1 MSPRTQLN
9 HRSLAFIV
17 LITGILGGLLIVF
30 SILLLC
36 KYCLNRR
43 SLREAEQMKL
53 LYETLNQASLI
64 DANRLYKGAFR
75 ESSPLEP
82 RRSNP
87 LDRYLLQE
95 NQWQIP
101 SSKQIPSDY
110 HLSGGQTT
118 HNQSYHSSREY
129 LGNKSYESN
138 IVIDDE
144 QAYLQVDPRCYVRQ
158 NSNINLLAQ
167 RKSDTPR
174 LEKGHSL
181 NVDTRPSPSST
192 SLSPYRQSSFDV
204 TLAYRSQQ
212 HPSTPTSLAST
223 QPDIYY
229 TPRGSSLSVVGNPL
243 SNTPTSSQHLSPL
256 TPTASRKN
264 SIALII
270 EKKDLTATLDTFGNQ
285 PSTVRSSVVQREH
298 EHSRSLEYSSPPV
311 QQHSPTN
318 CSANDKQSRSFDA
331 VHLLRPGV
339 NRSDVVNRRTKS
351 YECADDRRPSTSSIA
366 PAPIVIKIPDMTEL
380 VHAAKLSCIQSRR
393 ESTNMEDYQNNK
405 GRKETLV
412 QQFSNNDHENDVE
425 AAACTASKDL
435 WRLRQSYELEEQQRL
450 GQTSP
455 EDFSPDL
462 LTSTSIDSAGA
473 MPIHHLNNHNSLN
486 NNDDD
491 LLKYQHRRKS
501 SSNLL
506 LPPPEVRRQALR
518 RTCEKRRSCINQS
531 NARREQQ
538 LLNNLTGLDD
548 ENLRNPLTKF
558 SSLLHN
564 FNSKSE
570 NSSFER
576 SLETDFDMQSDT
588 SSRGPNDQF
597 TSIESSGNE
606 NALPDVNNRFITNR
620 RQQPPQQS
628 SPQISPQ
635 QDDSGYKSL
644 ESQNSQ
650 NRTISLDWMSTDG
663 GESVIYVGDS
673 RIQQRS
679 VDVKDL
685 DEDLA
690 EQQQQQNLLNHNRRS
705 PKLLHTGLQHSYQES
720 SKNLILPNSSH
731 SPMMQHRSLSTNIP
745 FVDHSKPS
753 PINLSVTSYLNP
765 MNSSTN
771 NSNKLTTSTSFIRTA
786 SKKRREFGKD
796 KKHAQSN
803 VGFSSLTNDEHQT
816 NVHQINET
824 NMKSSSLHVRHPDLR
839 RTRSDGSRNLPQ
851 NHEVDSSTNEST
863 ANTNSR
869 LSSSA
874 DGLPVSHSSPHPI
887 RQHLSPNITD
897 IQNSRHILQRSPS
910 STTSPVT
917 LTPHVEAFRSQ
928 RGSLSFDTHA
938 PSNTSSSPTK
948 IKAPPTTYS
957 IFPTCITKPRFKFSM
972 VRDSAMASFG
982 HSTPVYSMPITR
994 DYSIDKKTN
1003 RIVNEFLMH
1012 DPTLD
1017 GKKNILDESSHR
1029 VTPKRHHHRIRPK
1042 TFDETT
1048 TTTSPKQS
1056 RSTVNKQ
1063 RHQNSPQ
1070 TNIRKHSQY
1079 HYPSVHLSD
1088 NVEQGEK
1095 VEEEEEE
1102 DDDDDDGEEEDSSD
1116 PATPALL
1123 SHQQSIATTRR
1134 DISMA
1139 SGSPSIII
1147 TGDDSG
1153 S

>member
-1 MSPRTQLN
+1 MMSVRSPLN
-9 HRSLAFIV
+9 QRSLAFIV
-17 LITGILGGLLIVF
+17 LISGIVGGLLIVF

-43 SLREAEQMKL
+43 NLREAEQMKL
-53 LYETLNQASLI
+53 LYEALNQASFT
-64 DANRLYKGAFR
+64 DPNRFYAKGIR

-95 NQWQIP
+95 EQWQIP
-101 SSKQIPSDY
+101 RSKPILSDY
-110 HLSGGQTT
+110 HLPGGQTA
-118 HNQSYHSSREY
+118 HNQSYHSSREH
-129 LGNKSYESN
+129 LSVKSHDSSSRRNVANDE
-138 IVIDDE
+138 E

-158 NSNINLLAQ
+158 NSSTTLALLAH

-181 NVDTRPSPSST
+181 NADTRPSPS

-204 TLAYRSQQ
+204 NLAYRSQQ
-212 HPSTPTSLAST
+212 QQQQPSSPTSLAST

-229 TPRGSSLSVVGNPL
+229 TPRGSSLSVMGNPV
-243 SNTPTSSQHLSPL
+243 SNTPTSSQHLSPP

-285 PSTVRSSVVQREH
+285 PLTVRSSVVQREH

-311 QQHSPTN
+311 QHHSTTSSP
-318 CSANDKQSRSFDA
+318 ANDKQSRSFDA

-351 YECADDRRPSTSSIA
+351 YECADERRPSTSSIA
-366 PAPIVIKIPDMTEL
+366 PAPIVIKIPDMSEL
-380 VHAAKLSCIQSRR
+380 VQAAQLSRIQNRR
-393 ESTNMEDYQNNK
+393 ESTKMEEYQSK
-405 GRKETLV
+405 TGRKETLV
-412 QQFSNNDHENDVE
+412 QQFSNNDDQV
-425 AAACTASKDL
+425 ARTASQDL
-435 WRLRQSYELEEQQRL
+435 WRLRQSYELEEQQQLDR
-450 GQTSP
+450 TSP
-455 EDFSPDL
+455 EDLSPDL

-473 MPIHHLNNHNSLN
+473 MPIHNSSNHNPLI
-486 NNDDD
+486 NNDENP
-491 LLKYQHRRKS
+491 LKYHYRRKS

-518 RTCEKRRSCINQS
+518 RTFEKRRSCINQS

-538 LLNNLTGLDD
+538 LLHDPMGLDD
-548 ENLRNPLTKF
+548 ENLRNPVTKL
-558 SSLLHN
+558 STLLNN

-588 SSRGPNDQF
+588 SSRGHNDQF

-606 NALPDVNNRFITNR
+606 NALPDATSRYITTR
-620 RQQPPQQS
+620 RQQQQS

-635 QDDSGYKSL
+635 QNDSGYKSL

-650 NRTISLDWMSTDG
+650 NRTISLDWMSADG
-663 GESVIYVGDS
+663 GESVIYLGDS

-679 VDVKDL
+679 VDIKDL
-685 DEDLA
+685 DEDLVEQ
-690 EQQQQQNLLNHNRRS
+690 EQQGNQLNTNRRS
-705 PKLLHTGLQHSYQES
+705 PKLLHAGLQHSYQETS
-720 SKNLILPNSSH
+720 TNLIQSGSANAPL
-731 SPMMQHRSLSTNIP
+731 MQNRSLSTNIP

-753 PINLSVTSYLNP
+753 PINLSAAFNSNP
-765 MNSSTN
+765 MNQLNNHHNHNNN
-771 NSNKLTTSTSFIRTA
+771 NSNKLSTSSSFIRTA

-796 KKHAQSN
+796 KKHASSN
-803 VGFSSLTNDEHQT
+803 ASLPPLINDERQIT
-816 NVHQINET
+816 VHQINET
-824 NMKSSSLHVRHPDLR
+824 TEKFSSLQVRHPDLR
-839 RTRSDGSRNLPQ
+839 RTRSDGARTVPPNTE
-851 NHEVDSSTNEST
+851 NSSTNELT
-863 ANTNSR
+863 ANPNTR

-874 DGLPVSHSSPHPI
+874 DGLPVVHSPSGPI
-887 RQHLSPNITD
+887 RHLLSPNSTD
-897 IQNSRHILQRSPS
+897 VDKTRVTLQRSPS

-917 LTPHVEAFRSQ
+917 LQCQTDAFRSQ
-928 RGSLSFDTHA
+928 RNSVSFDTQ
-938 PSNTSSSPTK
+938 SSSTTK
-948 IKAPPTTYS
+948 SKSPPSTNS
-957 IFPTCITKPRFKFSM
+957 IFPTCVTKSRLKFSM
-972 VRDSAMASFG
+972 VRESAMTGLG
-982 HSTPVYSMPITR
+982 HSAPVYSMPITR
-994 DYSIDKKTN
+994 DYSIDEKTN

-1017 GKKNILDESSHR
+1017 DKKNFSEDNLHRTIPKRYHHR
-1029 VTPKRHHHRIRPK
+1029 VRPK

-1048 TTTSPKQS
+1048 ATSTSPTNSHKQP
-1056 RSTVNKQ
+1056 RSPVNKQ
-1063 RHQNSPQ
+1063 RHQNSLQ
-1070 TNIRKHSQY
+1070 TYPRKHPQY
-1079 HYPSVHLSD
+1079 HYPSVHLPE
-1088 NVEQGEK
+1088 NIEQKEAEEK
-1095 VEEEEEE
+1095 E
-1102 DDDDDDGEEEDSSD
+1102 GDSSD
-1116 PATPALL
+1116 QSTPSLL
-1123 SHQQSIATTRR
+1123 SHQQSTTAGTRR
-1134 DISMA
+1134 DNSIA